1 MLAYLSSQNVTVVTN
16 LQGFVRFHYPGIS
29 AGEQHSQ
36 DHELCVALH
45 LPWQSPVYT
54 RLSTIRLA
62 SSCFTMGID
71 RHIVLAKF
79 HFSFFSSV
87 AYTLRS
93 ETKSW
98 FTRQTHCR
106 PQS

>member
-36 DHELCVALH
+36 HHELCAALH
-45 LPWQSPVYT
+45 SPWQPPVYMHYT

-62 SSCFTMGID
+62 PSCCSVLVYCLAFADDVRGIC
-71 RHIVLAKF
+71 KGP
-79 HFSFFSSV
+79 S
-87 AYTLRS
+87 
-93 ETKSW
+93 
-98 FTRQTHCR
+98 
-106 PQS
+106 